1 MTKIIYVLGEWAM
14 AEDAGTPSPPVGAAR
29 TAMIVVLLVSNLLAS
44 FTQSLMNVALDYVA
58 TDFHITLS
66 QANWMVLAFTIV
78 TATTII
84 MAAKLLERIGLH
96 KLMTIGFAFSL
107 VGSLLGFFAWDYPA
121 MIAARA
127 LQAVCTGLC
136 FPLIN
141 EALLTISPKG
151 KAATLLAVNSG
162 VIGVAL
168 AFAPPVSGLI
178 ITYVGLRPLFL
189 VPAAIALVLIVVG
202 RPAIHNL
209 YARRKAH
216 IDIPS
221 VALSLVGLACFLYG
235 LNEISHE
242 LFPPLVV
249 MLVGI
254 AILAIFVYRQLH
266 IEEPL
271 LNLAPLRYPVYT
283 VGEALVT
290 LAYMASVYM
299 SLLVPLYLEG
309 ATSYSPFT
317 AGCMCIV
324 PILCYA
330 GWCFPS
336 GHLLSK
342 HGVWPLVPAGFAVVL
357 IGYIGMYFSSAQLIV
372 IAVLA
377 SAAVS
382 YAGLG
387 AFFPAVKTV
396 DLASLPRDIS
406 SHGSSIH
413 STVVQIGSSL
423 SSALFVGVMS
433 GDVTHLMAGGMSKA
447 DAYASGFSHTLL
459 IAIGILVVAIILA
472 VVYTRLVRR
481 HQASAAA
488 ANSATDG
495 KNGRG

>member
-1 MTKIIYVLGEWAM
+1 MYTIECGAKM
-14 AEDAGTPSPPVGAAR
+14 AADASIPSPPVGAAR

-78 TATTII
+78 TATTIT

-96 KLMTIGFAFSL
+96 KLMTIGFVFSF
-107 VGSLLGFFAWDYPA
+107 VGSLLGFFAWNYPV
-121 MIAARA
+121 MIVARA

-141 EALLTISPKG
+141 EALLTIAPKG

-178 ITYVGLRPLFL
+178 ITCVGLRPLFL
-189 VPAAIALVLIVVG
+189 IPAVIALVLIIAG

-209 YARRKAH
+209 YMRRKAH

-221 VALSLVGLACFLYG
+221 VALSFVGLACFLYG

-242 LFPPLVV
+242 VFPPLVI
-249 MLVGI
+249 MLAGI

-266 IEEPL
+266 IDEPL
-271 LNLAPLRYPVYT
+271 LNLTPLRNPVFT
-283 VGEALVT
+283 VGETLVT
-290 LAYMASVYM
+290 LAFMASVYM

-309 ATSYSPFT
+309 AASYSPFI

-330 GWCFPS
+330 ACCFPS
-336 GHLLSK
+336 GHLLAK
-342 HGVWPLVPAGFAVVL
+342 HGVWPLVPVGFAIVL
-357 IGYIGMYFSSAQLIV
+357 IGYIGMYFASAQLLVIV
-372 IAVLA
+372 LLACAAIA
-377 SAAVS
+377 
-382 YAGLG
+382 YAGIG
-387 AFFPAVKTV
+387 IFFPAVKTV
-396 DLASLPRDIS
+396 DLNALPRAIS
-406 SHGSSIH
+406 SYGSSIH
-413 STVVQIGSSL
+413 STIVQIGSSV
-423 SSALFVGVMS
+423 SSALFVGIMS
-433 GDVTHLMAGGMSKA
+433 GDIAHLMAGGMSKA
-447 DAYASGFSHTLL
+447 DAYAFGFSHTLL
-459 IAIGILVVAIILA
+459 IAIGILIVAVILT

-481 HQASAAA
+481 QKGKTAVAD
-488 ANSATDG
+488 SATSE
-495 KNGRG
+495 KTGRG

>member
-1 MTKIIYVLGEWAM
+1 M
-14 AEDAGTPSPPVGAAR
+14 ADAGTPSPPTGVAR
-29 TAMIVVLLVSNLLAS
+29 TAMIVVLFASNLLAS
-44 FTQSLMNVALDYVA
+44 FTQSLMNIALDYVA

-78 TATTII
+78 TATTIT

-96 KLMTIGFAFSL
+96 KLMTIGYVFSFA
-107 VGSLLGFFAWDYPA
+107 GSMLGFFAWDYPA

-141 EALLTISPKG
+141 EALLTIAPKG
-151 KAATLLAVNSG
+151 KAATLLTVNSG

-168 AFAPPVSGLI
+168 AFAPPVTGLI
-178 ITYVGLRPLFL
+178 ITHVGLRPLFL
-189 VPAAIALVLIVVG
+189 IPAALALVLIIAG

-221 VALSLVGLACFLYG
+221 VLLSFVGLACFLYG

-242 LFPPLVV
+242 LFPPLVI

-254 AILAIFVYRQLH
+254 AILAIFVHRQLH
-266 IEEPL
+266 IAEPL
-271 LNLAPLRYPVYT
+271 LNLAPLRYPVFT
-283 VGEALVT
+283 VGEVLVT
-290 LAYMASVYM
+290 FAFMASLYM

-309 ATSYSPFT
+309 AASYSPFI

-330 GWCFPS
+330 CCCFPS
-336 GHLLSK
+336 GRLLRK
-342 HGVWPLVPAGFAVVL
+342 HGVWPLVPAGFAVIL
-357 IGYIGMYFSSAQLIV
+357 IGYIGMYFSSAQLLIF
-372 IAVLA
+372 ALLA
-377 SAAVS
+377 SAAVA

-396 DLASLPRDIS
+396 DLDSLPRKIS

-413 STVVQIGSSL
+413 STIVQIGSSI
-423 SSALFVGVMS
+423 SSALFVGIMS
-433 GDVTHLMAGGMSKA
+433 GDVIHLMAGGMSKA
-447 DAYASGFSHTLL
+447 DAYAFGFSHTLL

-472 VVYTRLVRR
+472 FVYTRLVNRQKGR
-481 HQASAAA
+481 AAA
-488 ANSATDG
+488 AQDDAGATG
-495 KNGRG
+495 KSG